1 MGKPY
6 ESNRKTHQ
14 EIENSASD
22 HLRRPPGANP
32 CKVFHY
38 FYSSTKQLNVP
49 VKKSGD
55 DLANLQQNGS
65 DSSPGSNLD
74 SKDYSESECSS
85 SDRDED
91 NDVHQEEAIQ
101 WSQSRNTDSSG
112 DNEVDGELEGRNNLG
127 STQNSEDI
135 ATVVREA
142 ISINSVSVHQNYGRA
157 VTYNGLQG
165 DKDLEGLREQGST
178 EDDISTVTAGPNI
191 TEAPS
196 IPTTIESE
204 VAAESGRSKRKR
216 IVRKEVLDTLNG
228 CLCGEVVDP
237 SELPSNTII
246 KCKEIGCETEWV
258 ISNSFSMDWNS
269 LF

>member
-1 MGKPY
+1 MKVTVKHTKKSKILPLTIS
-6 ESNRKTHQ
+6 E
-14 EIENSASD
+14 D
-22 HLRRPPGANP
+22 HRAQIPARYFIISIPPPNN
-32 CKVFHY
+32 
-38 FYSSTKQLNVP
+38 LNVP

-65 DSSPGSNLD
+65 DSSPGSDLD

-85 SDRDED
+85 SDGDED

-112 DNEVDGELEGRNNLG
+112 DNKVDGELEGRNNLG

-142 ISINSVSVHQNYGRA
+142 ISINSVSVHQNYKRA

-178 EDDISTVTAGPNI
+178 EDDISTMTAGPDI

-204 VAAESGRSKRKR
+204 VAAESGRSK
-216 IVRKEVLDTLNG
+216 
-228 CLCGEVVDP
+228 
-237 SELPSNTII
+237 
-246 KCKEIGCETEWV
+246 
-258 ISNSFSMDWNS
+258 
-269 LF
+269 

>member
-1 MGKPY
+1 M
-6 ESNRKTHQ
+6 
-14 EIENSASD
+14 
-22 HLRRPPGANP
+22 
-32 CKVFHY
+32 
-38 FYSSTKQLNVP
+38 
-49 VKKSGD
+49 
-55 DLANLQQNGS
+55 
-65 DSSPGSNLD
+65 D
-74 SKDYSESECSS
+74 SKDSTSSESECST

-178 EDDISTVTAGPNI
+178 EDDISTVTAGPDI

-204 VAAESGRSKRKR
+204 VAAESGRSK
-216 IVRKEVLDTLNG
+216 
-228 CLCGEVVDP
+228 
-237 SELPSNTII
+237 
-246 KCKEIGCETEWV
+246 
-258 ISNSFSMDWNS
+258 
-269 LF
+269 